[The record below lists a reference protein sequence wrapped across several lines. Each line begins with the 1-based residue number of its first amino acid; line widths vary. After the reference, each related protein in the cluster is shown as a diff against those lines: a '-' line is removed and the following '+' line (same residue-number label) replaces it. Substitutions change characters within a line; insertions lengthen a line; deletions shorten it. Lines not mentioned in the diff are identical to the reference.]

1 MVKLPTIGF
10 IGLGIMGTPMAL
22 NLLKAGYK
30 LVTWARRPSALTP
43 VVLAGASVAT
53 LPHQVAAQS
62 DVMILIVSDTPDV
75 IELVDAMQPGMRSGH
90 VLIDMSTIAPSKTRQ
105 LAEHLKLS
113 GVAML
118 DAPVS
123 GGQIGAQKATLS
135 IMVGGKSETLS
146 QVRPILTVLG
156 QTIVHVGDHGAGQ
169 VAKACNQMLVAQ
181 TLIAVSEAL
190 LFAQANGTDPAQV
203 RSALLGGFGQS
214 RVLDVHGL
222 RMLKGDYTPGFKLRL
237 HQKDLAIVTAELDRL
252 GLDLPGITMA
262 NALFA
267 LIDDNLM
274 LEQDSACLHKF
285 LDQRC
290 TSPITD

>member
-43 VVLAGASVAT
+43 VVSAGASVAT
-53 LPHQVAAQS
+53 LPHHVAAQS
-62 DVMILIVSDTPDV
+62 DVIILIVSDTPDV

-113 GVAML
+113 GVEML

-123 GGQIGAQKATLS
+123 GGQMGAQKASLS
-135 IMVGGKSETLS
+135 IMVGGQSETLS

-252 GLDLPGITMA
+252 GLDLPGMTMA

-267 LIDDNLM
+267 LIEDNLM
-274 LEQDSACLHKF
+274 LEEDSACLHKI
-285 LDQRC
+285 LDQRRN
-290 TSPITD
+290 SPITG